1 MSVKIR
7 LSRIGKKHV
16 PFYRVVA
23 VDSRKKRDGA
33 CLEAIG
39 TFDATKTAVVCFN
52 ESAYQARLAQ
62 GAIATDAVKKIYTLY
77 KKGTTAQPEA
87 VAKKAKAAPK
97 KAAAPKAK
105 VEEVAPAPEQAGE

>member
-23 VDSRKKRDGA
+23 VDSRKKRDGS

-39 TFDATKTAVVCFN
+39 TFDATKSTVVCFN
-52 ESAYQARLAQ
+52 EAAYQTRLSQ
-62 GAIATDAVKKIYTLY
+62 GAIATDAVKKIYTLF
-77 KKGTTAQPEA
+77 KKGSAAQPEP
-87 VAKKAKAAPK
+87 VAKKAKPAK
-97 KAAAPKAK
+97 KTAAPKAAAEQV
-105 VEEVAPAPEQAGE
+105 VEAPEQAGE